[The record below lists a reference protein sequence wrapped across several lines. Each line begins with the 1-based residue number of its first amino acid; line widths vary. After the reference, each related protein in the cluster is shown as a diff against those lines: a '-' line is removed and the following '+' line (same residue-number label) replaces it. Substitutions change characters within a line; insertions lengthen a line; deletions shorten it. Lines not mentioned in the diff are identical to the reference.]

1 MVRTKDPEGTRE
13 RLLEA
18 AFVEI
23 HEHGYRA
30 ANMDRVVERSGVTRG
45 ALYHHFGSKKG
56 LAQAMID
63 SMIRQLV
70 VESFVGPLA
79 STDDPIGAIMSCVDS
94 KLDELT
100 PEAVACG
107 CPLNNLAQELSSTDA
122 DFREQIEALY
132 ARWREVFAEAFQRG
146 QAAGTVR
153 TDVHASEIG
162 TFLVAV
168 MAGSAGLAKS
178 ARDVD
183 VARST
188 MRVLGG
194 YLETLRPTAAGKI
207 G

>member
-1 MVRTKDPEGTRE
+1 M
-13 RLLEA
+13 
-18 AFVEI
+18 
-23 HEHGYRA
+23 A

-63 SMIRQLV
+63 SMVRQMV

-79 STDDPIGAIMSCVDS
+79 STEDPISSFLSCVNA

-122 DFREQIEALY
+122 DFREQIEELY
-132 ARWREVFAEAFQRG
+132 ARWREVLAEAFERG

-153 TDVHASEIG
+153 KDVDASEVA
-162 TFLVAV
+162 TFMVAV
-168 MAGSAGLAKS
+168 LAGSAGLAKS

-183 VARST
+183 LARST
-188 MRVLGG
+188 MRVLGS
-194 YLETLRPTAAGKI
+194 YLETLRPTTSGKNA
-207 G
+207 